1 MLAALAV
8 DPMLYFCMPDSLKR
22 DFDLTILAFSG
33 SCKTIEFSNI
43 DVGDDCV
50 ENHVSAISAKVSHL
64 LELHATF
71 HATVLQGMS
80 GITKASEPTTS
91 SSTLLALNQ
100 GTETATSYKRLI
112 AAYLGIPTGER
123 LAMLR
128 RASVNITLVSR
139 RCRVESL
146 ETA

>member
-1 MLAALAV
+1 MLVALAV

-33 SCKTIEFSNI
+33 SSKTIEFSNI

-80 GITKASEPTTS
+80 GITKASEPTS
-91 SSTLLALNQ
+91 GSTLLALNQ
-100 GTETATSYKRLI
+100 GTETTTSYKRLI

-123 LAMLR
+123 LFMLR
-128 RASVNITLVSR
+128 RASANITLASR

-146 ETA
+146 VTT